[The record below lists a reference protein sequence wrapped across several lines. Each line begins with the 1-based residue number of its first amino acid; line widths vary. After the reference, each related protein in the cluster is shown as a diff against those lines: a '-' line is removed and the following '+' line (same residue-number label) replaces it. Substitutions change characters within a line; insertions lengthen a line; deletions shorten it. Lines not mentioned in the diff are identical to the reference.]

1 MINIDEIMR
10 DFDDEKHA
18 DRFCHKMNCYI
29 CNGTDFY
36 GEPNG
41 YGCREQDDYIKVR
54 YNSVLK
60 RRLKKIKKTFKDV

>member
-1 MINIDEIMR
+1 MSNIDEIMR

-18 DRFCHKMNCYI
+18 NRFCHKMNCYMCYGI
-29 CNGTDFY
+29 GFD

-41 YGCREQDDYIKVR
+41 FGCKEQDDYIKAR

-60 RRLKKIKKTFKDV
+60 RRLKKLKENKDV